1 MDEINIIEAPSV
13 DDDVMLPDGWT
24 ADNDI
29 FDTDSWFGSSVDA
42 QEDNAAEE
50 DGTEGDAEADL
61 TTESAEEIASEAETE
76 VPAEEPTKPAKLKF
90 RARVDHM
97 DQDVELDEAELPSL
111 YQKAQVT
118 ERSQAKMAAMS
129 KVNDQAV
136 RVART
141 LGYKN
146 VEEMLDA
153 LQDSYRETEEQRLVR
168 EGVHEELAK
177 DMVARRMKEAGATE
191 AVADEATPGERNF
204 ETEVTELLKVR
215 PQLAGK
221 TLPNEVVME
230 SLKSGKTV
238 LMAYLEYE
246 NQQREAEVKTLRSS
260 LTESE
265 KERKT
270 LKRNAEAASRAP
282 VRGVSGGGATD
293 TNPEDDFV
301 RGFNSDGW

>member
-1 MDEINIIEAPSV
+1 MDELNIIEAPSV

-24 ADNDI
+24 ADDDI
-29 FDTDSWFGSSVDA
+29 FDTDSWFGSAADA
-42 QEDNAAEE
+42 QEDNTATAEE
-50 DGTEGDAEADL
+50 TEGDAEADL
-61 TTESAEEIASEAETE
+61 TTESAEETAPEAETE
-76 VPAEEPTKPAKLKF
+76 EPTEEPTKPAKLKF

-118 ERSQAKMAAMS
+118 ERSQAKLAAMS

-136 RVART
+136 RVAKT
-141 LGYKN
+141 LGYKD
-146 VEEMLDA
+146 VAEMLDA
-153 LQDSYRETEEQRLVR
+153 LQESYRETEEQRLVR

-177 DMVARRMKEAGATE
+177 DMVARRMKEAGAAETAAE
-191 AVADEATPGERNF
+191 PTSGERNY
-204 ETEVTELLKVR
+204 EAEVSELLKVR

-221 TLPNEVVME
+221 TLPNEVVMD
-230 SLKSGKTV
+230 SLKSGKSV

-246 NQQREAEVKTLRSS
+246 NQQRDEEVKTLRNS
-260 LTESE
+260 LNESE

-293 TNPEDDFV
+293 TEPEDDFV
-301 RGFNSDGW
+301 RGFLSDSW